1 LITQQGLKK
10 STTMDIPE
18 INNKQANASL
28 NRILP
33 RVEEKFAG
41 KVDEGEW
48 QGYKQR
54 LSLHFPN
61 LFTALHKLYGN
72 QYDFFFHLEEILS
85 TITKMWIDRPA
96 DLKALDAI
104 RQSDPFWYQSNN
116 MLGAMCYVDLF
127 AGDIEGIKQKIPY
140 IQELGISYLHLMPLF
155 KTPEGDNDGGY
166 AVSSYR
172 EVNENLGTI
181 EELKELA
188 TELRQHGISLVVD
201 FIFNHTSDDHIWAQK
216 ALQGEEE
223 YQEYFRMFPDRTL
236 PDKYEKTIT
245 PVFQDDHPGCFTYR
259 NRIKKWVWTTF
270 HNYQWDL
277 NYENPAVFNSMAEEM
292 LFLANLGV
300 EILRLDAVA
309 FVWKKLGTNCENLP
323 EAHIIIKAFS
333 SVMKIVAPALL
344 FKSEAIV
351 HPDEVNKYISLD
363 ECQLSYNPQMMALL
377 WNSFAT
383 KKIRILRNALQK
395 RFSIPENCMWVN
407 YIRCHDDI
415 GWAFSNEDAEEIGI
429 DPNKHRRFLSD
440 FYIGRYP
447 GSFAKGLPFQENPQT
462 KEGRVSGTTASLA
475 GLEKAISEKNDY
487 EIDLAI
493 KRILLLHGIILT
505 IGGIPLIY
513 LGDELGLL
521 NDYEY
526 EKSNEKIGD
535 SRWIH
540 RPKFDWEKAKER
552 NDSDSIAGKI
562 YKRLLRLIQIRKQNH
577 SLAGSDTEFVDLG
590 IDHLLAYF
598 RNFNNSSVFVIGNF
612 SDQEQ
617 SVAGNKLRLLGL
629 SKTLTDIV
637 AGRTIT
643 ASQNLI
649 IEPYQFMILVG
660 IR

>member
-1 LITQQGLKK
+1 
-10 STTMDIPE
+10 MDNFG
-18 INNKQANASL
+18 INNKQAAASL
-28 NRILP
+28 NRLMP
-33 RVEEKFAG
+33 RIEEKFAN
-41 KVDEGEW
+41 KVESGEW
-48 QGYKQR
+48 QAFKQR
-54 LSLHFPN
+54 LSLHFPD
-61 LFTALHKLYGN
+61 LFSLLYSIYGN
-72 QYDFFFHLEEILS
+72 QYDFFYHLEEILS
-85 TITKMWIDRPA
+85 TITKMWIARPA

-104 RQSDPFWYQSNN
+104 RQSEPFWYQSNN
-116 MLGAMCYVDLF
+116 MVGAMCYVDLF
-127 AGDIEGIKQKIPY
+127 AGDLENIKQKIPY
-140 IQELGISYLHLMPLF
+140 LQELGITYLHLMPLF

-172 EVNENLGTI
+172 AVNEKLGTI
-181 EELKELA
+181 EELKEVA
-188 TELRQHGISLVVD
+188 TELRHHGISLILD

-216 ALQGEEE
+216 ALQGDED
-223 YQEYFRMFPDRTL
+223 YQQYFRMFPDRTL
-236 PDKYEKTIT
+236 PDEYEKTIT

-300 EILRLDAVA
+300 EVLRLDAVA

-323 EAHIIIKAFS
+323 EAHTIIRAFS

-383 KKIRILRNALQK
+383 KKVRILRNALQK
-395 RFSIPENCMWVN
+395 RFTIPENCMWVN

-415 GWAFSNEDAEEIGI
+415 GWAFSNEDAEEIGVN
-429 DPNKHRRFLSD
+429 PKEHRIFLSD

-475 GLEKAISEKNDY
+475 GLEKAISENNSDD
-487 EIDLAI
+487 IDLAI

-513 LGDELGLL
+513 LGDEIGLL

-526 EKSNEKIGD
+526 EKSVEKIGD
-535 SRWIH
+535 TRWIH
-540 RPKFDWEKAKER
+540 RPVFNWEKAKER
-552 NDSDSIAGKI
+552 NDISTVTGKI
-562 YKRLLRLIQIRKQNH
+562 YKGLLRLIQIRKQNH
-577 SLAGSDTEFVDLG
+577 ALAGSDTEFVDLG
-590 IDHLLAYF
+590 VDHLLAYF

-612 SDQEQ
+612 SNEEQ
-617 SVAGNKLRLLGL
+617 NIAGNHLRLLGL
-629 SKTLTDIV
+629 SKTVTDIV
-637 AGRTIT
+637 AGKTIT
-643 ASQNLI
+643 AAQNLT
-649 IEPYQFMILVG
+649 IEPYQFMVLVG